1 MFKAQV
7 IFLCLISILST
18 NSFCQVVKIFTTT
31 QTLKDSIETKYL
43 KNKAQKVSYFSPV
56 YQLYLDSAIAIT
68 PDNDELWREKGMPYF
83 KCRKYEVGL
92 QYEDIAVQLNP
103 KKNLDYR
110 AFLKCIFCKTYKD
123 AIIDFTN
130 AEKLNGNFTMME
142 HPYSFYIALSYL
154 QLNQFDSAENYLNK
168 TVETEKAQAGEGTI
182 HFMDWFYL
190 GIVNYEKKNYQQAI
204 NYLDKA
210 LARYTNFSEA
220 EYYKGACLRYIHAPN
235 EEVLRE
241 LNKAKED
248 FEKGYSFTEDN
259 CVYEKYPYQLSGYM
273 VGLKLKPQ

>member
-1 MFKAQV
+1 MSLKN
-7 IFLCLISILST
+7 IFTLLFICSLAIK
-18 NSFCQVVKIFTTT
+18 SFCQPPNIFSTT
-31 QTLKDSIETKYL
+31 QALKDSIQTEYL
-43 KNKAQKVSYFSPV
+43 TNKAEKISYFSPL
-56 YQLYLDSAIAIT
+56 YQAYLDSAIAIT

-123 AIIDFTN
+123 AIVDFIN
-130 AEKLNGNFTMME
+130 AEKLNGNFTTME
-142 HPYSFYIALSYL
+142 HPYSFYIGISYL

-168 TVETEKAQAGEGTI
+168 TIETEKAQDGEGTI

-204 NYLDKA
+204 DYFDKA
-210 LARYTNFSEA
+210 LSRYNNFSEA
-220 EYYKGACLRYIHAPN
+220 EYYKYLSLKLLNAPKD
-235 EEVLRE
+235 EIVKVFS
-241 LNKAKED
+241 KAKDD

-273 VGLKLKPQ
+273 VGLKLKPE